1 VYLAGYGGVRIEDM
15 VLVVEG
21 GYEELTRFAKDPV
34 I

>member
-1 VYLAGYGGVRIEDM
+1 VRIEDM
-15 VLVVEG
+15 VLVLEG